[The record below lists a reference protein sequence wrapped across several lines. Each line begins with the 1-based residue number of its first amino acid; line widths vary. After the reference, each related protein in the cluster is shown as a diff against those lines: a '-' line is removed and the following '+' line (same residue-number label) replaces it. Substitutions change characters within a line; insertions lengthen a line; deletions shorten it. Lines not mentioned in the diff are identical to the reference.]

1 MVSKVEVYVRCRPV
15 DGDEIPL
22 NSETTATGTT
32 ITVPK
37 IGSGQDEPATE
48 REYQVD
54 GLWPG
59 SASQTQMFENV
70 ALPVVERVLDGYNG
84 TICCYGAT
92 GTGKTYTIFG
102 ERGNE
107 GMLSRAIQHLFRQQE
122 VRQSSVDI
130 GFVCSFLEIYLDKTY
145 DLLGDRDTKED
156 AYAPDKGLQLRQNS
170 EGLVYAEGLTL
181 HPVGTKDDMIG
192 LLKQGMQRRATYST
206 ASNERSSRSHSIF
219 FITVNMKNRLTS
231 TTSSPTLTFVDLAGS
246 ERLAKSASEGTRKLE
261 AASINRSLSALGN
274 VVQAL
279 ARGASYIPYRDSKL
293 TRILKDAFGGS
304 CHTTMVCTVCPRVS
318 DYEETMSTISF
329 AHRCRNIT
337 NQPKVSVVDLS
348 TADAETRI
356 RKLVAEVAE
365 LRTKLYEEEG
375 INRSLNSRIGDLAA
389 LLEKAGGCVIG
400 PGGELL
406 DADGNLI
413 LSSRGSRSRPS
424 SAYDDGKSPLS
435 SPTRRRV
442 ALRGV
447 QDDNSKALRTAVSQM
462 QAKLEQ
468 RTTDLRTIQAESRTA
483 NERTTK
489 QIAEQKAEIDRL
501 MRELTAQQYEHTA
514 EVTRLSEEHAREIQ
528 GLLRS
533 VSEAEARNARLL
545 TQLPQVAAQKTR
557 DDRTQADIE
566 AELRC
571 TIEAEKSTFAAELD
585 CLMINQREELQ
596 RHFQYELNLLQQ
608 RLRDAEEQALTR
620 ERDYANRLQKLLNAA
635 SWLAREYGRVS
646 RTLHEC
652 CEGKHPVALIA
663 APSSGTMRTHPRM
676 RSVAEAPGEPSGG
689 ACMSSSNLKLVE
701 DEVASEH
708 FNSTPNV
715 SEHGGVA
722 HTVEDED
729 LQIGMLTGTGR
740 SRRYALST
748 TSPGNM
754 GVGRGLASAC
764 PGYSPTQTG
773 KPVQHGAIVLPL
785 NLYPAPVPA
794 DHVETITQETTELR
808 ELRYREEF
816 TGGAPVSPPRGG
828 TPLVTNPS
836 LVATSRPAS
845 AVGLSTIR
853 PYSGYSNR
861 PYDYELTGTGKVRK
875 VRPRSSSGAKKFITT
890 VGSPTRYPGGNIEND
905 PNVYN
910 TLQPQAQSR
919 ATSGAS
925 TASVASVN
933 LAGTGSMSKQRQS
946 TSAAVSGTLTKTLT
960 SRPASSRRVAPA
972 TQAPTGPPTKARI
985 PGGGAASPWQDN
997 LNLSSIASRDG
1008 ESELSKEQMLMLELE
1023 QERRKTRR
1031 LKQAT
1036 LHQQY
1041 LLNGRAQGSG
1051 RQPVTRASRIE
1062 IYEK

>member
-15 DGDEIPL
+15 EGDEIPL
-22 NSETTATGTT
+22 NSETTAAGTT

-37 IGSGQDEPATE
+37 VGGGQDEPATE

-59 SASQTQMFENV
+59 SASQTQMFEHV

-145 DLLGDRDTKED
+145 DLLGDRDAKED
-156 AYAPDKGLQLRQNS
+156 AYAPEKDLQLRQNS

-181 HPVGTKDDMIG
+181 HPVATKDEMIG

-231 TTSSPTLTFVDLAGS
+231 ATSSPTLTFVDLAGS

-375 INRSLNSRIGDLAA
+375 LNRSLNSRIGDLAA
-389 LLEKAGGCVIG
+389 LLEKTGGCVLG
-400 PGGELL
+400 PGGELF
-406 DADGNLI
+406 DTDGNLI

-435 SPTRRRV
+435 SPTRRR
-442 ALRGV
+442 AMLRGL

-468 RTTDLRTIQAESRTA
+468 RTSDLRTVQAETRTA
-483 NERTTK
+483 TERATK
-489 QIAEQKAEIDRL
+489 QIAEQKVEIDRL

-514 EVTRLSEEHAREIQ
+514 ELTRLGEEHAREIQ

-533 VSEAEARNARLL
+533 VSEAEARNAQLL
-545 TQLPQVAAQKTR
+545 TKLPQVAAQKTH
-557 DDRTQADIE
+557 DDRTQADLE

-608 RLRDAEEQALTR
+608 RLRDAEEQALAR
-620 ERDYANRLQKLLNAA
+620 ERDYANRLQKLLSAA

-663 APSSGTMRTHPRM
+663 APSSGTMRTHPRV
-676 RSVAEAPGEPSGG
+676 RPVTEVPGEISGG

-701 DEVASEH
+701 DEVASERV
-708 FNSTPNV
+708 NSTPNI
-715 SEHGGVA
+715 SEHSGAV
-722 HTVEDED
+722 HTAEDED
-729 LQIGMLTGTGR
+729 LQIGMLTGTAGK

-748 TSPGNM
+748 TSPGNL

-794 DHVETITQETTELR
+794 DHVEVLTQETNELR
-808 ELRYREEF
+808 ELRYREEL

-836 LVATSRPAS
+836 LVTTSRPAS

-853 PYSGYSNR
+853 PYSGYSNK
-861 PYDYELTGTGKVRK
+861 PYSYELTGTGKVRK
-875 VRPRSSSGAKKFITT
+875 VRPRSSSGTKKFITT

-905 PNVYN
+905 PNVYSV
-910 TLQPQAQSR
+910 LQPQAPSR
-919 ATSGAS
+919 AQSGAS
-925 TASVASVN
+925 ATSVASVD
-933 LAGTGSMSKQRQS
+933 LAGTGSTSRQRQS
-946 TSAAVSGTLTKTLT
+946 TSATASGTLTKTLT
-960 SRPASSRRVAPA
+960 SRPTSSRRAPQTA
-972 TQAPTGPPTKARI
+972 QPAGPSTKTRL
-985 PGGGAASPWQDN
+985 PGSAASPWQDN

-1008 ESELSKEQMLMLELE
+1008 ESELSKEQLLMLELE

-1041 LLNGRAQGSG
+1041 LLNGRAQGSA